1 MSRRFFKLTAIATPL
16 HVLVT
21 LVCNFLALRTIFE
34 DQRYLTYPQRLC
46 DFLSDLF
53 VQPLT
58 AALDRVGID
67 SGSLP
72 WGFVFLVLNSLIWGA
87 AIAAIIS
94 MTRQLTVRFRRA
106 ESARV

>member
-1 MSRRFFKLTAIATPL
+1 MSRRFFKFTAIATPL
-16 HVLVT
+16 HVLAT
-21 LVCNFLALRTIFE
+21 LACNFLALPTIFE

-94 MTRQLTVRFRRA
+94 MTRRPSTHATRPEV
-106 ESARV
+106 S